1 MKNTKAQG
9 IGINTIVMMVIAVL
23 VMVSLALFFTG
34 AFTAQGSELT
44 GSAISGTAAT
54 DVEAAVI
61 CNQYCT
67 AMASGSS
74 GGLTSPSGCTC

>member
-34 AFTAQGSELT
+34 AFTSQGRELT
-44 GSAISGTAAT
+44 GSAISGTSTA
-54 DVEAAVI
+54 DVEAAVK
-61 CNQYCT
+61 CNQYC
-67 AMASGSS
+67 AAVASGSTGS
-74 GGLTSPSGCTC
+74 LASPSGCTC